1 MRRTFFSNVSLPFIG
16 LCLLFIL
23 SACSEKTETESSA
36 MFRADI
42 QRSGNFQT
50 TGPQTKPEI
59 LWRYHAEVGASSSP
73 VSSGNLIFSG
83 RFDGLMLA
91 LNTSTLGCQPPPS
104 PVVFHCWPQ
113 AVERNS
119 GLTPGGR
126 ATPTQVLD
134 WRATG

>member
-91 LNTSTLGCQPPPS
+91 LNNQTGEEKWRFVTQAGIFSTP
-104 PVVFHCWPQ
+104 
-113 AVERNS
+113 AVAEEQIIFGSDDKNIY
-119 GLTPGGR
+119 
-126 ATPTQVLD
+126 
-134 WRATG
+134 